1 MSRKHLLIIS
11 IFLLLVFI
19 ASCVPLL
26 DQPPLVNTTQTAF
39 DKMVNQT
46 ITARFL
52 QQGGSGG
59 EVSTAFANAT
69 ALSSTITAQAALND
83 SSYPAT
89 ATAAFPVLEELRHY
103 GISPFDGNIA
113 WLHRPVTISLKGPNQ
128 FGYANDYPQITARD
142 FVLAA
147 DINWN
152 TKLGLAGCGFMF
164 RSDGNKAGANQLMVI
179 ISRSAEGSAAYS
191 AMVGGQVINYQNYYP
206 WTKDKSFNW
215 QNNSTN
221 RLVIVARDN
230 LIDIY
235 TNGAM
240 VAEVDTTKPP
250 PATVNK
256 PVVPTLS
263 ASPSAQ
269 QLHDYQQMLREYQGD
284 NSQISAQSAAA
295 QRNFNSNK
303 KASLT
308 EGFLGFA
315 ASSSSGTADCTFTN
329 AWLFLFNQ
337 PATPTSRHRQA
348 ARLPVGQ
355 GALGMGKSS
364 TVRV

>member
-206 WTKDKSFNW
+206 WTKD
-215 QNNSTN
+215 
-221 RLVIVARDN
+221 
-230 LIDIY
+230 
-235 TNGAM
+235 
-240 VAEVDTTKPP
+240 
-250 PATVNK
+250 
-256 PVVPTLS
+256 
-263 ASPSAQ
+263 
-269 QLHDYQQMLREYQGD
+269 
-284 NSQISAQSAAA
+284 
-295 QRNFNSNK
+295 
-303 KASLT
+303 
-308 EGFLGFA
+308 
-315 ASSSSGTADCTFTN
+315 
-329 AWLFLFNQ
+329 
-337 PATPTSRHRQA
+337 
-348 ARLPVGQ
+348 
-355 GALGMGKSS
+355 
-364 TVRV
+364 